1 MLVANKSKQYTIYK
15 NQTNIYKILETPEE
29 MIDKDDPQQ
38 IYKVQKYEPTIEQR
52 EIQEL
57 SVYMIDKN
65 FKINYF
71 TKELFLMNC

>member
-1 MLVANKSKQYTIYK
+1 
-15 NQTNIYKILETPEE
+15 

-65 FKINYF
+65 FKINYLPRNYF
-71 TKELFLMNC
+71 